1 MLRFRRR
8 KSVVL
13 LGFVQTLFAWFPLE
27 ICLVLDQDIWL
38 LLLTRPKK
46 KENQTQCDLSV
57 LGKMIFREN
66 TDYGC

>member
-38 LLLTRPKK
+38 LLLTRMYDHDG
-46 KENQTQCDLSV
+46 N
-57 LGKMIFREN
+57 I
-66 TDYGC
+66 